1 MDESA
6 DVDVEK
12 SLIKLF
18 IRVNTILYVIRRKA
32 SVKNRIK
39 K

>member
-18 IRVNTILYVIRRKA
+18 IRVNTILCV
-32 SVKNRIK
+32 IK
-39 K
+39 KEGICKESN